1 MAPSFCPV
9 WGSALLRAEAEKRK
23 EGAQPVQ
30 GAEQA
35 LSRASTK
42 KKKAKQLALG
52 GKKVE
57 RAAKLHGC
65 LLMDV
70 CSCAVNMCACR
81 DTWGGL

>member
-42 KKKAKQLALG
+42 KKKKSQAVG
-52 GKKVE
+52 SWGKKSRE
-57 RAAKLHGC
+57 
-65 LLMDV
+65 
-70 CSCAVNMCACR
+70 SCQTPWMFAHV
-81 DTWGGL
+81 L

>member
-1 MAPSFCPV
+1 MALSFCPV

-42 KKKAKQLALG
+42 KKKKPSSWLLG
-52 GKKVE
+52 EKK
-57 RAAKLHGC
+57 
-65 LLMDV
+65 
-70 CSCAVNMCACR
+70 
-81 DTWGGL
+81 

>member
-42 KKKAKQLALG
+42 KQAKQLALV
-52 GKKVE
+52 GKNLK
-57 RAAKLHGC
+57 HSM
-65 LLMDV
+65 LL
-70 CSCAVNMCACR
+70 CFRKELLILLIYFICALFCNSARHPC
-81 DTWGGL
+81 